1 MISSWHRLTKT
12 RKKRKQSPIYK
23 ETEKNDNI
31 QKISE
36 HLEANLTN
44 IREALGNSSDLV
56 IRDFKMGKPTL
67 HKVAIIYINGL
78 GDKQIIGNF
87 IIERLMGN
95 VNNNESV
102 DLQSPSQLF
111 TYVKENILTVGNVED
126 ISDWSKLLHNILSG
140 QTILLLEGW
149 DQAVSCGA
157 QGGELRAITEPT
169 TEPSVRG
176 PRESFVESYIVNT
189 AMVRQRI
196 KSPNLWLETMQL
208 GEITQT
214 NVGVMYVK
222 GIVNDKLLT
231 EVKERLGKIEVD
243 EITGSNT
250 IEEWINDDIWTPWPT
265 ILTTE
270 RPDVVAGNLME
281 GRVAIFVDGTPIP
294 LILPA
299 TWNQFF
305 QTAEDYYLPW
315 NIATFLRLLRY
326 VTFLVSLFGPAL
338 FIAFV
343 SFHPELIPTSLLVS
357 LMAQRQGI
365 PFPVFIE
372 ALLMEFTFEVLRE
385 AGVRMPRPI
394 GQAVS
399 IVGALVIG
407 EASVAAGIVSSSMVI
422 VVAGTAIASF
432 TMPHQSLMD
441 STRLLR
447 FLMMIL
453 GASFG
458 LYGIGLGIIV
468 LVAHTCSL
476 RSFGIPYLTPFAPFI
491 ITDWK
496 DSIIRL
502 PKPFLTTRPRLI
514 NQLKIKRTGNVQ
526 SRGPS
531 TRENQTW
538 DNESKRDSNE
548 T

>member
-1 MISSWHRLTKT
+1 MNSAWKRLTKT
-12 RKKRKQSPIYK
+12 KKKRKQPPIYE
-23 ETEKNDNI
+23 ETEKNECV

-78 GDKQIIGNF
+78 ADKHTIGSF

-102 DLQSPSQLF
+102 DPQSPSELF
-111 TYVKENILTVGNVED
+111 TYVKENILTVGNVGY

-140 QTILLLEGW
+140 QTILLIEGW
-149 DQAVSCGA
+149 NQAISCAA
-157 QGGELRAITEPT
+157 QGGELRSITEPT
-169 TEPSVRG
+169 TEPAVRG
-176 PRESFVESYIVNT
+176 PKESFVESLITNT
-189 AMVRQRI
+189 ALVRQRI

-214 NVGVMYVK
+214 TVAVMYVK

-250 IEEWINDDIWTPWPT
+250 IEEWINDDLWTPWPT
-265 ILTTE
+265 MLTTE

-305 QTAEDYYLPW
+305 QTAEDYYLSW
-315 NIATFLRLLRY
+315 NTATFLRLLRY

-372 ALLMEFTFEVLRE
+372 ALVMEFTFEVLRE

-407 EASVAAGIVSSSMVI
+407 EAAVAAGIVSSSMVI

-447 FLMMIL
+447 FMMMIL

-468 LVAHTCSL
+468 LVAHTCSI

-496 DSIIRL
+496 DTIMRL

-514 NQLKIKRTGNVQ
+514 NQKRIKRTGNVQ

-531 TRENQTW
+531 PRP
-538 DNESKRDSNE
+538 DNESKRDTNE